1 MKSAPINNLQN
12 VSGHFMKTYIILILT
27 IINCNFCNSQ
37 QSDNDKTEGKLYAP
51 IYGLNYPTD
60 NWEITPENIEFLNNY
75 VVDKIKRPDA
85 PNIIIN
91 LEGHTDDVGAVN
103 YNMQLSQKRVQAIA
117 DYLISKGIK
126 PEQIKV
132 TFFGESKPETGNI
145 AISKKLKDIRYA
157 SRRVVVRLETE

>member
-1 MKSAPINNLQN
+1 
-12 VSGHFMKTYIILILT
+12 MKTYIILILT
-27 IINCNFCNSQ
+27 IIRCAFCYSQ
-37 QSDNDKTEGKLYAP
+37 QSNNDQTKGNLYAP
-51 IYGLNYPTD
+51 IYGLYYPTD
-60 NWEITPENIEFLNNY
+60 KWEITPANMEFLNNY

-91 LEGHTDDVGAVN
+91 LEGHTDDVGDAN
-103 YNMQLSQKRVQAIA
+103 YNMQLSQKRVQAVA

-126 PEQIKV
+126 SEQIKV

-157 SRRVVVRLETE
+157 SRRVVIKMEIE